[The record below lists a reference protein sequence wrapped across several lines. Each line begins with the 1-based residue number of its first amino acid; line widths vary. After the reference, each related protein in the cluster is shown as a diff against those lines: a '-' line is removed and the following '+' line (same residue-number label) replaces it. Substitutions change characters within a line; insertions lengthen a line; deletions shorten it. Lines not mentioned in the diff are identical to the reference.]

1 MKKWWNWR
9 ARTWLDIDPVRE
21 SIPTVGAEAAMKHSV
36 VYACVG
42 LLAGAVA
49 QMPIRVRTPEGQAVE
64 SLERLLNTE
73 PDPMFSGHCFW
84 AYLISSTLLSRCGM
98 GYARILRDG
107 RGVPLA
113 LRPFVA
119 DEVEPYIVAGRL
131 RYRIRWRTPK
141 QTETRDL
148 DQDDMLAV
156 PGEGFNGIDACSVVR
171 WGAAR
176 AIGLQA
182 QMDNAAGDHFSRG
195 ALQRLAVVFKS
206 RRTAD
211 QLKAYRRNFA
221 EVYARGTASRHTPLM
236 LDEDASVVPLSLSAE
251 DTQLLESREFS
262 VDDIARAFRVPSFLI
277 NREQKT
283 TSFGSGITEIAHSFL
298 RFTVAPILGRVAGEI
313 RRKLVPRGE
322 FWSVEHD
329 TAALTRSIETERYK
343 AAKTAT
349 GGPWMTVNE
358 ARARE
363 GLQPLPDGDDV
374 RMNAAA

>member
-1 MKKWWNWR
+1 
-9 ARTWLDIDPVRE
+9 
-21 SIPTVGAEAAMKHSV
+21 MKHSV

-42 LLAGAVA
+42 LLSGAVA
-49 QMPIRVRTPEGQAVE
+49 QMPLRVRTLEGQAVE

-73 PDPMFSGHCFW
+73 PDPMFSAHCFW
-84 AYLISSTLLSRCGM
+84 AHLVASTLLAQCGM
-98 GYARILRDG
+98 GYARIVRDG
-107 RGVPLA
+107 RGSPLM
-113 LRPFVA
+113 LRPCSP
-119 DEVEPYIVAGRL
+119 DDVEPRVVAGRL
-131 RYRIRWRTPK
+131 RYRVRWRLATK
-141 QTETRDL
+141 TETRDL
-148 DQDDMLAV
+148 DQADMLAV

-206 RRTAD
+206 RRSAE
-211 QLKAYRRNFA
+211 QLTAYRRNYA
-221 EVYARGTASRHTPLM
+221 EVYGRGTASRHTPLM

-262 VDDIARAFRVPSFLI
+262 VDDIARAFRVPSFLV

-298 RFTVAPILGRVAGEI
+298 RFTIAPILGRITGEI
-313 RRKLVPRGE
+313 HRKLVPKHE
-322 FWSVEHD
+322 SWTVEHD
-329 TAALTRSIETERYK
+329 TSALTRSVETERYR
-343 AAKTAT
+343 AAKTAV
-349 GGPWMTVNE
+349 GGPWMTINE

-363 GLQPLPDGDDV
+363 GLKPVPGGNDV
-374 RMNAAA
+374 RNAA